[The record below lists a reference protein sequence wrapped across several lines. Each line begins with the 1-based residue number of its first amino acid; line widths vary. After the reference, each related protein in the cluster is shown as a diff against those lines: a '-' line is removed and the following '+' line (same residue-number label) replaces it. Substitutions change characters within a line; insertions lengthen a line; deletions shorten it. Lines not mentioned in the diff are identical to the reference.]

1 MLFYKYNCYP
11 KSTRTVA
18 HITTCECCVIFD
30 DLMSQTV
37 SAILAASLVWFR
49 PQGGPT
55 LLVSPYA
62 FNNGMQPSN
71 LFILGTFEH
80 NNGKIMLVYTVYED
94 DNISS
99 HKLFELYS
107 YWVQYYP
114 VIVILPNSN
123 FPPIQYG
130 HSYHYLYIVF
140 LMLSDV

>member
-1 MLFYKYNCYP
+1 
-11 KSTRTVA
+11 
-18 HITTCECCVIFD
+18 
-30 DLMSQTV
+30 
-37 SAILAASLVWFR
+37 
-49 PQGGPT
+49 
-55 LLVSPYA
+55 
-62 FNNGMQPSN
+62 MQPSN

-130 HSYHYLYIVF
+130 HSYYYLYVVF
-140 LMLSDV
+140 LMLTDVQLKYSAKNLTSYLFIYCRFLTWNYGVFKKLGVKGPRPIPIFGTMLSLIRKVDIVFICFLHVFV